1 MGDTSEV
8 LKAPLSRRGEVMQQL
23 PPIRDREGSVERE
36 GRLTGAELL
45 LKEVRSPGRL
55 CRLGA
60 WGGDKVAHL
69 TLLLPL
75 IS

>member
-1 MGDTSEV
+1 MGGNSEV
-8 LKAPLSRRGEVMQQL
+8 LKAPLSGRGEMMQHL

-36 GRLTGAELL
+36 GCLTGAELL

-60 WGGDKVAHL
+60 RGGDKFAHL